1 MVVFVFN
8 QIETSSIVES
18 MYSSALTV
26 NSQAY
31 SRNCRISNY
40 YYETIQVAAV
50 TTGFYSLSG
59 KSEVDIYGYIYK
71 SNFNPLSPFENLLS
85 ENGVSCGDRQ
95 FVLTTILDTVS
106 TYILVVTTFS
116 PNETGNFFIFVSG
129 PNNVSLN
136 HTSEY
141 L

>member
-26 NSQAY
+26 NSPTY

-40 YYETIQVAAV
+40 YYEAIQVNAV

-71 SNFNPLSPFENLLS
+71 DNFNPLSPFENLLS

-95 FVLTTILDTVS
+95 FVLTTIIDTGA
-106 TYILVVTTFS
+106 TYISCDHIFS
-116 PNETGNFFIFVSG
+116 K
-129 PNNVSLN
+129 
-136 HTSEY
+136 
-141 L
+141 